1 MYNFSNIRYAAPPLG
16 DLRFRAPVWPEQDRR
31 QVQNGSVGRMCPQGF
46 PIWSQD
52 IQPDFLL
59 SLLTNS
65 TFNKSTDV
73 SSYPYVPYPVD
84 PRTTEDCLF
93 LDVVVPKKIFNR
105 AQNKTLVPKQSLAP
119 VVVWIFGGGF
129 AQGDKTLT
137 DPVGLLERSTVVGD
151 GVVYVAINYRVSDVI
166 FYEDWAS

>member
-1 MYNFSNIRYAAPPLG
+1 M
-16 DLRFRAPVWPEQDRR
+16 
-31 QVQNGSVGRMCPQGF
+31 
-46 PIWSQD
+46 
-52 IQPDFLL
+52 
-59 SLLTNS
+59 
-65 TFNKSTDV
+65 
-73 SSYPYVPYPVD
+73 D

-137 DPVGLLERSTVVGD
+137 DPAGLLERSTAVGD
-151 GVVYVAINYRVSDVI
+151 GVVYVAINYRVSGVRD
-166 FYEDWAS
+166 FAND